1 MVQAVLALLLAGVL
15 SFLFLHSQVDH
26 ARLGAMSAR
35 IQLLQRDESV
45 LRRLVEQAYRGGVLN
60 YDALSLLSVR
70 MQQRYETLSRELAE
84 SDMLPLE
91 RQARALAR
99 HFSGQQEALHKFKR
113 ALVLSRIVDLYL
125 PGIGEEL
132 RRRLRALEAD
142 GQAIGS
148 LRDELA
154 EIQIRLGRLEQRIGL
169 HPQAAQQLVDR
180 LATLPR
186 RVASLD
192 LDVRKRINDFVRH
205 ASMRARAVIRASS
218 LLGKLSSDHRQD
230 GLDRLAAGFARQVAR
245 QEREAGRYRVA
256 LFAVAGLL
264 LSYLAW
270 VFINLQ
276 RVSERLSRS
285 VQDLDFHKFVTD
297 EHAITSITDAAGRIT
312 YVNDHFCQLTGHS
325 RRDLL
330 GKTHRVLKS
339 GLHDEAF
346 YHEMWETISSGQVWR
361 GTICNRSRD
370 GSLKWFETT
379 IVPRLDDQGRPYEYF
394 AIRTD
399 VSDKVSAERQVAW
412 LARIPEENPEPVM
425 RLDRGG
431 RVLYANEAATAL
443 LKELQDASRRW
454 LHATWPQGVL
464 LALESGVTQE
474 LELLVAER
482 YYHFYLVPVVSE
494 DYVNIYAHDVT
505 ERHKAELQLSFQARH
520 DALTGLANRRA
531 FEGMLDQAIEEA
543 RSEDQ
548 HSMLLYLD
556 LDQFKVVNDTCGH
569 VAGDELLRQLG
580 RELSQSIRS
589 NDDIARLGGDEFA
602 VLLRNC
608 PREVGLEIAEKLRR
622 QVTEFQFLW
631 EDKSF
636 RLGVSIGVVEIRADS
651 QGRDDVL
658 AAADVACYAA
668 KDSGRNRVHLYRLDD
683 DHAAQRRDEMHWAG
697 RIPQA
702 LADDRFALMVQAV
715 VPLHAEVGEQG
726 HYEVL
731 VRMLRDDG
739 TMIPPGAFI
748 PAAERYDLMPAID
761 HWVIDRVFASLRR
774 LKDCGQNLADW
785 RFAINLCGPSL
796 SNPRLLD
803 AIAESVRQL
812 DLPAGQISFE
822 ITETAAVSNLSD
834 AVEFI
839 QKLKALGCEIAL
851 DDFGSGL
858 SSFAYLKNLPVD
870 FLKIDGAF
878 VKDLLDDPIDAAMVE
893 AINQIG
899 HVMDI
904 RTIAEFVENEG
915 IRDRLREI
923 GVDFAQGYGIE
934 RPRLLDEL
942 LDEACGQQA

>member
-1 MVQAVLALLLAGVL
+1 M
-15 SFLFLHSQVDH
+15 
-26 ARLGAMSAR
+26 
-35 IQLLQRDESV
+35 
-45 LRRLVEQAYRGGVLN
+45 
-60 YDALSLLSVR
+60 
-70 MQQRYETLSRELAE
+70 
-84 SDMLPLE
+84 
-91 RQARALAR
+91 
-99 HFSGQQEALHKFKR
+99 
-113 ALVLSRIVDLYL
+113 
-125 PGIGEEL
+125 
-132 RRRLRALEAD
+132 
-142 GQAIGS
+142 
-148 LRDELA
+148 
-154 EIQIRLGRLEQRIGL
+154 
-169 HPQAAQQLVDR
+169 
-180 LATLPR
+180 
-186 RVASLD
+186 
-192 LDVRKRINDFVRH
+192 
-205 ASMRARAVIRASS
+205 
-218 LLGKLSSDHRQD
+218 
-230 GLDRLAAGFARQVAR
+230 
-245 QEREAGRYRVA
+245 
-256 LFAVAGLL
+256 
-264 LSYLAW
+264 
-270 VFINLQ
+270 
-276 RVSERLSRS
+276 
-285 VQDLDFHKFVTD
+285 
-297 EHAITSITDAAGRIT
+297 
-312 YVNDHFCQLTGHS
+312 
-325 RRDLL
+325 
-330 GKTHRVLKS
+330 
-339 GLHDEAF
+339 
-346 YHEMWETISSGQVWR
+346 
-361 GTICNRSRD
+361 
-370 GSLKWFETT
+370 
-379 IVPRLDDQGRPYEYF
+379 PYEYF

-412 LARIPEENPEPVM
+412 LARIPEESPEPVM

-431 RVLYANEAATAL
+431 RVLYANEAATEL
-443 LKELQDASRRW
+443 LRELQDHSGHW

-464 LALESGVTQE
+464 LALESGSTQE
-474 LELLVAER
+474 LELLVAEH
-482 YYHFYLVPVVSE
+482 YYHFYLVPVMSE

-531 FEGMLDQAIEEA
+531 FEAMLDQAIDDA
-543 RSEDQ
+543 RREGR

-580 RELSQSIRS
+580 RELEHSIRS

-608 PREVGLEIAEKLRR
+608 PREVGLDIAEKLRR

-683 DHAAQRRDEMHWAG
+683 DHAAARRDEMHWAG

-702 LADDRFALMVQAV
+702 LADDRFVLMVQAV
-715 VPLHAEVGEQG
+715 VPLRPEDDVRG

-731 VRMLRDDG
+731 VRMLNDDG
-739 TMIPPGAFI
+739 SMIPPGAFI

-761 HWVIDRVFASLRR
+761 HWVINRVFASLRR
-774 LKDCGQNLADW
+774 LKACGQDLVRW

-796 SNPRLLD
+796 SNSRLLD
-803 AIAESVRQL
+803 FIAESVQSLALPPRQL
-812 DLPAGQISFE
+812 SFE

-899 HVMDI
+899 HVMRI
-904 RTIAEFVENEG
+904 RTIAEFVENDG
-915 IRDRLREI
+915 IRERLREI
-923 GVDFAQGYGIE
+923 GVDFAQGYGID
-934 RPRLLDEL
+934 RPRPLDEL
-942 LDEACGQQA
+942 LDQACGQPA